1 MPATL
6 AAPGAR
12 SPETFPDATGPNR
25 GTGAVTAYPERD
37 SNPHAL
43 LGHKI
48 LSGFTASDAP
58 VHTEPDRAQ
67 TEVAEKPEP
76 SGSIPNGDRPSP
88 EKSPDIV
95 ARIFQRVVLD
105 RAGCWRWQGALNSQG
120 YGSIRIGGR
129 TGRTLSVHRVVA
141 ESCLGPIPA
150 DRMVCHHC
158 DVRDCVN
165 PAHLY
170 IGTAVD
176 NARDKRERGRAVNIL
191 ASQNAAKTHCPNG
204 HPYAGGN
211 LMVLGNGNRRCR
223 TCQRAQQRQS
233 ALVRQSRAS
242 STLRGAA

>member
-1 MPATL
+1 M
-6 AAPGAR
+6 
-12 SPETFPDATGPNR
+12 
-25 GTGAVTAYPERD
+25 
-37 SNPHAL
+37 
-43 LGHKI
+43 
-48 LSGFTASDAP
+48 
-58 VHTEPDRAQ
+58 
-67 TEVAEKPEP
+67 
-76 SGSIPNGDRPSP
+76 
-88 EKSPDIV
+88 
-95 ARIFQRVVLD
+95 
-105 RAGCWRWQGALNSQG
+105 
-120 YGSIRIGGR
+120 
-129 TGRTLSVHRVVA
+129 HRVVA
-141 ESCLGPIPA
+141 ESCLGPIPS

-233 ALVRQSRAS
+233 RAP